1 MEIGNLLLGLNL
13 SHDSSAALTDSSGNV
28 IYAIAEERLSRV
40 KGHFGIPR
48 LAIAKIMQFAKPKGS
63 IQKVYIGSHR
73 FLSQEWAERM
83 IDAARPGSPAF
94 GRVKVLPPGQY
105 RGCRGGPNPHERIE
119 KYLREQFSE
128 LEHAEFEWIHHHD
141 AHLGAALPFC
151 GWDSQ
156 TLVVSL
162 DGEGDNSSG
171 AIALVNRGRTS
182 VLKRFPRGS
191 SLGLMYSAVTERYGF
206 VPGRHEGKILGLSG
220 SGQYSGAYR
229 LLHRAIQVRA
239 GVPVNRSLRG
249 AFGRRA
255 QALFSRMGLLPI
267 GLLDWPDVINRVEK
281 ETNSFPD
288 LAFAAQR
295 VLEDKVLA
303 IVDYWA
309 RKSGARSV
317 VLTGGV
323 FANVLL
329 NQKIANLSTV
339 DELAVV
345 PDMGDSGLAL
355 GAIFSALFGGTQS
368 GRLPKNETQYVAPP
382 FYSEDNDTLKIVTKS
397 PSFQVTKGTRA
408 EIATLVAESVRKG
421 QMVGIHQGAMES
433 GPRALGNRTILIDPR
448 DAKAPGRA
456 NSRLKRTEFMPLAP
470 VVLEEEFNR
479 FFQEEDCTVDY
490 RYMTVTCSVL
500 PNQRNLI
507 PAVVHVDGTARP
519 QVLGAGDNPFLED
532 VLRSFREI
540 SGLGML
546 VNTSLNVHEEPING
560 ALADS
565 VRMLLLG
572 GIDSLAIDG
581 IYLVQRRPDD
591 ALEKILGPRISV

>member
-1 MEIGNLLLGLNL
+1 MKDLLLGLNL
-13 SHDSSAALTDSSGNV
+13 SHDSSAALTDISGNV
-28 IYAIAEERLSRV
+28 IYAVAEERLTRV

-48 LAIAKIMQFAKPKGS
+48 MAIARILQYSKPMGS
-63 IQKVYIGSHR
+63 IQRVYIGSHR
-73 FLSQEWAERM
+73 FLRQEWAERM
-83 IDAARPGSPAF
+83 IDAARPGHSGF
-94 GRVKVLPPGQY
+94 GRVQVLPPGQY
-105 RGCRGGPNPHERIE
+105 RARRGGPNPHERIE

-128 LEHAEFEWIHHHD
+128 LEHVEFEWIHHHD

-156 TLVVSL
+156 TLVLSL

-171 AIALVNRGRTS
+171 AVALVNRGRTS
-182 VLKRFPRGS
+182 VLKRFSRGA

-206 VPGRHEGKILGLSG
+206 VSGRHEGKILGLSG
-220 SGQYSGAYR
+220 SGQHSGAYR
-229 LLHRAIQVRA
+229 LLHRAIQIRA
-239 GVPVNRSLRG
+239 GVPVDRSFPFG

-267 GLLDWPDVINRVEK
+267 GLLDWPAVINRVEK

-295 VLEDKVLA
+295 VLEDKVVA
-303 IVDYWA
+303 IVDYWT
-309 RKSGARSV
+309 RKSGARSL

-329 NQKIANLSTV
+329 NQKLANLSTV

-355 GAIFSALFGGTQS
+355 GAIFSALSGGTQS
-368 GRLPKNETQYVAPP
+368 VQIPKNETQCVAPP
-382 FYSEDNDTLKIVTKS
+382 FSSEDNDTLSIVTTS
-397 PSFQVTKGTRA
+397 PSFRVTQGSRA
-408 EIATLVAESVRKG
+408 EIATLVAKHVSQG

-433 GPRALGNRTILIDPR
+433 GPRALGNRTIVIDPR
-448 DAKAPGRA
+448 DAKAPSRA
-456 NSRLKRTEFMPLAP
+456 NSRLRRTEFMPLAP
-470 VVLEEEFNR
+470 VLLEQEFTR
-479 FFQEEDCTVDY
+479 FFQLEDCAIDY

-519 QVLGAGDNPFLED
+519 QVLGAGENPFLED
-532 VLRSFREI
+532 VLRSFRQI

-560 ALADS
+560 ALKDS

-572 GIDSLAIDG
+572 GIDFLAINET
-581 IYLVQRRPDD
+581 YLVEMSPNHKLGQ
-591 ALEKILGPRISV
+591 ILGRGISF